1 MRGIYFED
9 KNLMFD
15 AWQDLEKKVLFL
27 HELGTEFYTSIEGNY
42 IPIEFGNK
50 YDYVVLEWI
59 EENDYKL
66 VEMPQNEIY
75 EQ

>member
-27 HELGTEFYTSIEGNY
+27 HDVGTEFYTSIEGNY

-66 VEMPQNEIY
+66 VEIPKNEIY

>member
-27 HELGTEFYTSIEGNY
+27 HEIGTEFYTSIEGNY

>member
-27 HELGTEFYTSIEGNY
+27 HEIGTEFYTSIEGNY

-66 VEMPQNEIY
+66 AEMPQNEIY

>member
-27 HELGTEFYTSIEGNY
+27 HEIGTEFYTSIEGNY

-50 YDYVVLEWI
+50 YDSIVIEWI
-59 EENDYKL
+59 EENNYEL
-66 VEMPQNEIY
+66 VEIPQNEI
-75 EQ
+75 EEI

>member
-15 AWQDLEKKVLFL
+15 AWQQLEKKVLFL
-27 HELGTEFYTSIEGNY
+27 HEIGTEFYTSIEGNY

-59 EENDYKL
+59 EENDYEL
-66 VEMPQNEIY
+66 VKMPQNEIY

>member
-9 KNLMFD
+9 KNKMFD

-27 HELGTEFYTSIEGNY
+27 HDKGTEFYTSIDGNY

-50 YDYVVLEWI
+50 YDYVVKEWI
-59 EENDYKL
+59 EKNNYEL
-66 VEMPQNEIY
+66 VEMPQNERY
-75 EQ
+75 E

>member
-9 KNLMFD
+9 KNIMFN
-15 AWQDLEKKVLFL
+15 AWQQLEKKVLFL
-27 HELGTEFYTSIEGNY
+27 HDIGTEFYTFIEGNY

-59 EENDYKL
+59 EENYYEL

>member
-27 HELGTEFYTSIEGNY
+27 HDVGTEYYTSIEGNY

-50 YDYVVLEWI
+50 YDYVVKEWI
-59 EENDYKL
+59 EENDYEL
-66 VEMPQNEIY
+66 VEMPQNEI
-75 EQ
+75 EEI

>member
-9 KNLMFD
+9 KNIMFD
-15 AWQDLEKKVLFL
+15 AWQKLEKKVLFL
-27 HELGTEFYTSIEGNY
+27 HDIGTEFYTFIEGNF

-50 YDYVVLEWI
+50 YDYIVIEWI
-59 EENDYKL
+59 EENDYEL

>member
-15 AWQDLEKKVLFL
+15 AWQQLEKKVLFL
-27 HELGTEFYTSIEGNY
+27 HEIGTEFYTSIEGNY
-42 IPIEFGNK
+42 IPIEFGTK
-50 YDYVVLEWI
+50 YDSIVIEWI

-66 VEMPQNEIY
+66 VEIPQNEI
-75 EQ
+75 EEI

>member
-9 KNLMFD
+9 KNIMFD
-15 AWQDLEKKVLFL
+15 AWQKLEKKVLFL
-27 HELGTEFYTSIEGNY
+27 HDIGTEFYTFIEGNF

-50 YDYVVLEWI
+50 YDYIVIEWI
-59 EENDYKL
+59 EENDYEL
-66 VEMPQNEIY
+66 VDMPQNEIY

>member
-9 KNLMFD
+9 KNIMFN
-15 AWQDLEKKVLFL
+15 AWQQLEKKVLFL
-27 HELGTEFYTSIEGNY
+27 HDIGTGFYTFIEGNY

-59 EENDYKL
+59 EENYYEL

>member
-1 MRGIYFED
+1 MRAIYFED
-9 KNLMFD
+9 KNLMYD
-15 AWQDLEKKVLFL
+15 AWQVLENNVLFL
-27 HELGTEFYTSIEGNY
+27 HDVGTEYYTSIEGNF

-66 VEMPQNEIY
+66 VEMPQNEI
-75 EQ
+75 EEI

>member
-9 KNLMFD
+9 KNIMFD
-15 AWQDLEKKVLFL
+15 AWQKLEKKVLFV
-27 HELGTEFYTSIEGNY
+27 HDIGTEFYTFIEGNF
-42 IPIEFGNK
+42 IPIEFVNK
-50 YDYVVLEWI
+50 YDYVVKEWI
-59 EENDYKL
+59 EENYYEL